1 MNSNKEENNL
11 VKSDYNR
18 INFDFDF
25 DIDVSGANLNNTD
38 YESEANKILS
48 QQEQLIAQNNG
59 SRQSRKQ
66 LTKNEREVIS
76 EIFKSQTDKDICS
89 ICESAVAKYRGWD
102 NRTFVL
108 NILSF
113 LDEIGLFGNSNMIS
127 DVAIDYNQYFQFVQT
142 KYNQQLENAKS
153 NWPQYVKA
161 FYEYLLTYY

>member
-1 MNSNKEENNL
+1 MDKNKEENNL

-25 DIDVSGANLNNTD
+25 DIDVSGANVNNTD
-38 YESEANKILS
+38 YESEANKIIS
-48 QQEQLIAQNNG
+48 KQEQLLAQNNG
-59 SRQSRKQ
+59 SRLSRKQ

-76 EIFKSQTDKDICS
+76 EIFKSQTDKDIYS
-89 ICESAVAKYRGWD
+89 ICESAITKNKGCD

-113 LDEIGLFGNSNMIS
+113 LDQIGLFGNSNMIS
-127 DVAIDYNQYFQFVQT
+127 DVEIDYNQYFQFVQT
-142 KYNQQLENAKS
+142 KYNQKLENAKG
-153 NWPQYVKA
+153 NIHQYVKA